1 MLICLFIYY
10 FVVVVVVVF
19 FAVGIQEFVSF
30 LDFHLYTL
38 LAYHFLATSA
48 TVYFI
53 SRTTK
58 LISGDIVDRKV

>member
-10 FVVVVVVVF
+10 FVVVVVF
-19 FAVGIQEFVSF
+19 FAVGIQGFVSF
-30 LDFHLYTL
+30 LDFHHYTL